1 MNNTTQNPLCN
12 AAIAYATRGFAVFPC
27 APCGKPSAPWQ
38 QMESNME
45 DFIETDAA
53 TPTEADLNQVYG
65 SKFLA
70 SLLTWRSTPT
80 PEQMAWLTRGYKSL
94 P

>member
-1 MNNTTQNPLCN
+1 
-12 AAIAYATRGFAVFPC
+12 
-27 APCGKPSAPWQ
+27 
-38 QMESNME
+38 ME